1 MLTRRTAILAK
12 RETTIG
18 TDPAM
23 APSTDGILVFDLELD
38 VKGDKLERNVLRD
51 TLSPLPHVIGMKEC
65 SLTFKAELKGMGTT
79 TSIGTFELDD
89 LLSGCGFNTG
99 VYTGT
104 TTVYSLISNETNLA
118 SVAFIVNMDGN
129 MHKVLGSRGTV
140 KFNLEAGKYGV
151 CEFEFKGLFNPIGT
165 GTAYVLS
172 GISNVKPPIVYNSS
186 FQIGGFSPVC
196 SKAEIDLGNDVV
208 RRDSLNATYGVHS
221 FRITGRTPM
230 LNFDADAVAESSNPF
245 WGDWE
250 GGIVDTF
257 GIQVGSNATNIVK
270 MSGYFEYESNKY
282 GDQDGVRKYDC
293 KSALVSSDVNSTDN
307 ELSITFI

>member
-1 MLTRRTAILAK
+1 MLTRRTVILAK
-12 RETTIG
+12 RETTVG
-18 TDPAM
+18 TDPSMDPAQ
-23 APSTDGILVFDLELD
+23 DGILVYD
-38 VKGDKLERNVLRD
+38 VDVDFKGEKLERPVLRD
-51 TLSPLPHVIGMKEC
+51 TLSPMPHVIGMKEC

-89 LLSGCGFNTG
+89 ILSGCGFNTG

-104 TTVYSLISNETNLA
+104 TTVYSLVSAESSLQ
-118 SVAFIVNMDGN
+118 SVSFRVNIDGN
-129 MHKVLGSRGTV
+129 LHKITGARGSV

-151 CEFEFKGLFNPIGT
+151 CEFNFMGLFNPVGSGT
-165 GTAYVLS
+165 LYNLS
-172 GISNVKPPIVYNSS
+172 AISNVKPPIVYNSS
-186 FQIGGFSPVC
+186 FQIAGFSPVC
-196 SKAEIDLGNDVV
+196 SAAEIDLANNVV

-221 FRITGRTPM
+221 FRITDRKPT

-250 GGIVDTF
+250 GSIVDTF
-257 GIQVGSNATNIVK
+257 GIQVGSNAQNIVK

-293 KSALVSSDVNSTDN
+293 KASLVSSDVNSEDN
-307 ELSITFI
+307 ELTITFI